1 MHLLNLPIRLCP
13 GHPTFGH
20 VLGQGFY
27 VEGSLLTGGV
37 PIQVSTQ
44 TLHFL
49 LKGQAR
55 TLLCA
60 LKETR

>member
-1 MHLLNLPIRLCP
+1 MVGGEKQKHMHLTSQSHFAP

-20 VLGQGFY
+20 VLGEGFY

-37 PIQVSTQ
+37 AVQVSTQ

-49 LKGQAR
+49 LKG
-55 TLLCA
+55 
-60 LKETR
+60 

>member
-1 MHLLNLPIRLCP
+1 MLRGEKQKHMHSTSQPDFAP

-37 PIQVSTQ
+37 PVQVSTQ

-49 LKGQAR
+49 LKG
-55 TLLCA
+55 
-60 LKETR
+60 